1 MVAIEGYNNK
11 YKITEEGEVF
21 SSMWKKQRPLQPQ
34 RASQSKKGYY
44 QVRLYHPNDKRDK
57 KGRKI
62 GTLLYVHRLVWET
75 FKGKIPEGKE
85 IDHIDGDTKNNALD
99 NLQVLTPRNNKTK
112 YYKGKDIHWRE
123 YRDEFIE
130 HYKKL
135 GSYKKVAKIYDIN
148 PNIVFRVIK
157 DVVHKIDWSSGER
170 KTHTVRYNPQLKDY
184 YTETDFRKDNIPVWV
199 TRKRDEKGRFM
210 SN

>member
-1 MVAIEGYNNK
+1 MVVIEGYNNK
-11 YKITEEGEVF
+11 YKITEEGEVI
-21 SSMWKKQRPLQPQ
+21 SSMWKKAKVLKPQ
-34 RASQSKKGYY
+34 RASQSKKGYF
-44 QVRLYHPNDKRDK
+44 QVRLFNEKYP
-57 KGRKI
+57 KGK
-62 GTLLYVHRLVWET
+62 LQYVHRLVWET
-75 FKGKIPEGKE
+75 FKGEIPEGKE
-85 IDHIDGDTKNNALD
+85 IDHIDGDTTNNSID
-99 NLQVLTPRNNKTK
+99 NLQLLTPRNNKTK
-112 YYKGKDIHWRE
+112 YYKGKDTHWRE

-170 KTHTVRYNPQLKDY
+170 KTHTVRYNPDLKDY

-199 TRKRDEKGRFM
+199 NRKRDEKGRFM